1 MSPPPR
7 GSGAMD
13 KVGPALVRAAQRAR
27 ELARRNG
34 VHLVV
39 CRDGTVVR
47 VPPEQIE
54 DLPAD
59 ILAAARR

>member
-1 MSPPPR
+1 
-7 GSGAMD
+7 MD

-39 CRDGTVVR
+39 WRDGKVVC

>member
-1 MSPPPR
+1 
-7 GSGAMD
+7 MD

-39 CRDGTVVR
+39 CRDGKIVR

-54 DLPAD
+54 DLPPD
-59 ILAAARR
+59 ILAAAQR